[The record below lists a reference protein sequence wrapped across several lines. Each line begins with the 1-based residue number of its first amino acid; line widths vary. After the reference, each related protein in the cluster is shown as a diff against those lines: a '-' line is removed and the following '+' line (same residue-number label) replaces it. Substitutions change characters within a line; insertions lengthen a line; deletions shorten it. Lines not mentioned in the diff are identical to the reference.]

1 MCRGE
6 YTPFDDYVKSRKSCS
21 TYTIDHLKCII
32 EGVYTIPSE
41 PRDVYVE
48 TINEKSIQIL
58 WRPPEQLANNVTHYL
73 INITKL
79 HSFDDDQL
87 SELSTSEFN
96 ITVDGHLNS
105 IVVNDLEPFKMY
117 ELSVIAANEYGTSLP
132 SVRIRTLT
140 LNSGGGVGDGGAN
153 VKRQHKIPVVPKLPG
168 KISSFFFLFFFFK
181 RKMLVDFCMLIAVY

>member
-6 YTPFDDYVKSRKSCS
+6 YAPFNDYVKSRKSCS

-48 TINEKSIQIL
+48 TINERSIQIL
-58 WRPPEQLANNVTHYL
+58 WRPPEQLANNVTHYI

-87 SELSTSEFN
+87 SDLLTSEFSIN
-96 ITVDGHLNS
+96 VDGHSNS
-105 IVVNDLEPFKMY
+105 VVVNDLKPFKMY
-117 ELSVIAANEYGTSLP
+117 EIFVIAGNEYGTSLP
-132 SVRIRTLT
+132 SVRVRTLT
-140 LNSGGGVGDGGAN
+140 LNSGGGMGDGGGSI
-153 VKRQHKIPVVPKLPG
+153 KRLHKIPVVPKLPG
-168 KISSFFFLFFFFK
+168 KNLLLFLFSCFSISFYYFFCHNFQ
-181 RKMLVDFCMLIAVY
+181 